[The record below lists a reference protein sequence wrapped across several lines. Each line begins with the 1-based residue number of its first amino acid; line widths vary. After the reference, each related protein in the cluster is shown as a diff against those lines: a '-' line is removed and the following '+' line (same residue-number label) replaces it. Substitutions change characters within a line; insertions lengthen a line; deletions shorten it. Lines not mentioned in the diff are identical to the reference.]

1 MALMPDFMKAKQM
14 NWTVAFSKEEVFNPD
29 YGISGIPYVAIIAP
43 DGTVRHAGLHPAGPL
58 TEKVAKIDAI
68 LKEFGRSVPAA
79 PATSS

>member
-1 MALMPDFMKAKQM
+1 M

-58 TEKVAKIDAI
+58 AEKVAKIDAI